1 MANSTART
9 IEFSGGNLPGNP
21 HSHGANEFSK
31 AGETLA
37 LAHEQRREPGPR
49 RLDQQLERGLA
60 RATADEH
67 DAGVERRDDV
77 VDPHAEAV
85 TDVCRGMIFTATFA
99 PICRPSSPSA

>member
-37 LAHEQRREPGPR
+37 LAHEQRTANLIALLNTPDVPAADRPTLLDKVYKALGIEVAEPDSGGAA
-49 RLDQQLERGLA
+49 LNL
-60 RATADEH
+60 
-67 DAGVERRDDV
+67 
-77 VDPHAEAV
+77 
-85 TDVCRGMIFTATFA
+85 
-99 PICRPSSPSA
+99 